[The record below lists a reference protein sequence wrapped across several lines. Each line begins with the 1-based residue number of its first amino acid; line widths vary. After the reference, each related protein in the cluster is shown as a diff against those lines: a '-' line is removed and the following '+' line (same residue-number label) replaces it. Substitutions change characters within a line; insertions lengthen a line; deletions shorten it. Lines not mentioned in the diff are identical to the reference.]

1 MHQAREFQRGVAA
14 GKRQAGEP
22 TRREVISAGVAALL
36 VPSIAG
42 AEPAPDKL
50 DKQPGLLKREFI
62 YQKASFPSCHAS
74 TIEVVGNSLIA
85 AWFGGSDE
93 GEPDV
98 GIWTAR
104 NDGKGWSAP
113 VEVANG
119 VLSPTTRYPCWNP
132 VLQMMGNGL
141 LVLFYKVGPKPE
153 TWWGMNIK
161 STDGGKTWSR
171 PERLSKGVLGPI
183 KNKGVLL
190 KDGSYIAGSSTE
202 HDGWKVHMERWGSKD
217 QKWTKSDSLNDG
229 RKLGAIQPAML
240 KWSEQKIQA
249 LCRTMQKRI
258 GVTWSNDGG
267 TTWSPLK
274 LTTIPNPDSGIDA
287 TVLKDGRA
295 MLVYN
300 PVEKGR
306 SPLVLGIV
314 HNDPKT
320 GNVIKVENVLT
331 LENEPGEYSYPA
343 IIQAPNGLLQIT
355 YTWKRKLIRH
365 VVVDPKKLKT
375 SGVSR

>member
-1 MHQAREFQRGVAA
+1 M
-14 GKRQAGEP
+14 
-22 TRREVISAGVAALL
+22 L